1 MILSRSSRAMGPI
14 LPQSMPVVI
23 ETGLST
29 YKFFIAG
36 RVDGAAIKT
45 AISGVML
52 AQPCKMILYH
62 RGYQLTD
69 DDRDLRVES
78 FGSGWRVTS
87 DELRLRL
94 DVTIFIPK

>member
-1 MILSRSSRAMGPI
+1 MGPI

-29 YKFFIAG
+29 YKFLIAG

-45 AISGVML
+45 AITGVML
-52 AQPCKMILYH
+52 ARPCEMILYH

-69 DDRDLRVES
+69 DDRDLRVLC
-78 FGSGWRVTS
+78 TS
-87 DELRLRL
+87 QELRLRL
-94 DVTIFIPK
+94 VVTIFIPK